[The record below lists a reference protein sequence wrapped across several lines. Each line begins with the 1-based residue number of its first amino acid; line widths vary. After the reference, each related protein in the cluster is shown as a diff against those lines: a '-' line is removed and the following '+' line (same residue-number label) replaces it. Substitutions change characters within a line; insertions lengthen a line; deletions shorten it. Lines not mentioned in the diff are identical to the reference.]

1 MQYRLFQHA
10 RNLVRR
16 AFEAITLESRLEPE
30 AQKET
35 ATAGSNSN
43 IRTGRLWALGID
55 RSSEAHPHVLAV
67 VENVDPDDL
76 ALGADGKIDFFYSL
90 QKDPSSPPTPPSPK
104 E

>member
-43 IRTGRLWALGID
+43 IRTGRL
-55 RSSEAHPHVLAV
+55 
-67 VENVDPDDL
+67 
-76 ALGADGKIDFFYSL
+76 
-90 QKDPSSPPTPPSPK
+90 
-104 E
+104 